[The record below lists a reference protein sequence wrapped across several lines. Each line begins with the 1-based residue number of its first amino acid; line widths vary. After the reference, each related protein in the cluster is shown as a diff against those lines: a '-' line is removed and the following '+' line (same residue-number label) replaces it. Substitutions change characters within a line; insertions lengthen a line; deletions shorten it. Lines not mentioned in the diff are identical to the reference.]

1 MRPACSFAA
10 NSASSGLST
19 LRTCSSISLAAFV
32 AWSTWSAV
40 NDAALGFLAWSK
52 PNKMIAG
59 VGFGFSEVEGFGF
72 SEVEGFGFS
81 EVEGFGFSE
90 AVGFGFS
97 DAGLLCSWG
106 FCLLV
111 MACGSFE
118 SEGGL
123 R

>member
-32 AWSTWSAV
+32 ARSTWSAV

-52 PNKMIAG
+52 PNKMIVG
-59 VGFGFSEVEGFGF
+59 VGFGFSEAVGFGF
-72 SEVEGFGFS
+72 SEA
-81 EVEGFGFSE
+81 GFGFSE

-97 DAGLLCSWG
+97 DAGLLCSWV
-106 FCLLV
+106 FFLLV
-111 MACGSFE
+111 MTCGS
-118 SEGGL
+118 
-123 R
+123 

>member
-1 MRPACSFAA
+1 
-10 NSASSGLST
+10 
-19 LRTCSSISLAAFV
+19 LAAFV

-59 VGFGFSEVEGFGF
+59 VGFGFYEVEGFGF
-72 SEVEGFGFS
+72 SEV
-81 EVEGFGFSE
+81 VGFGFSE

>member
-72 SEVEGFGFS
+72 SE
-81 EVEGFGFSE
+81 

-118 SEGGL
+118 SE
-123 R
+123 

>member
-1 MRPACSFAA
+1 MRPACSFP
-10 NSASSGLST
+10 ASSAVTGLST
-19 LRTCSSISLAAFV
+19 LRTCSSIGLAALV
-32 AWSTWSAV
+32 AMSTWSAV

-52 PNKMIAG
+52 PNKMIVG
-59 VGFGFSEVEGFGF
+59 V
-72 SEVEGFGFS
+72 
-81 EVEGFGFSE
+81 GFGFSE

-97 DAGLLCSWG
+97 DAGLLCSWV